1 MDCQQ
6 DELVDN
12 GDGMVWMSGI
22 DDVSVAHTLVP
33 LYHALVDLRIW
44 CSIQ

>member
-12 GDGMVWMSGI
+12 GDGMVRMSGI

-33 LYHALVDLRIW
+33 CAFSPPRRSYNLV
-44 CSIQ
+44 